1 MTSIN
6 HKNDKRKPSPVS
18 KNLSLNPAYKY
29 CNCNYS
35 SRAKMIKTKAKSTM
49 PEIARNPVPPDK
61 SLVLSPTPVI
71 DFEIVTVNPDSIP
84 ASSFYAWLDLSLIH
98 I

>member
-1 MTSIN
+1 
-6 HKNDKRKPSPVS
+6 
-18 KNLSLNPAYKY
+18 
-29 CNCNYS
+29 
-35 SRAKMIKTKAKSTM
+35 M

-84 ASSFYAWLDLSLIH
+84 ASSFYAWLDHARYNLSGAKSYPK
-98 I
+98 